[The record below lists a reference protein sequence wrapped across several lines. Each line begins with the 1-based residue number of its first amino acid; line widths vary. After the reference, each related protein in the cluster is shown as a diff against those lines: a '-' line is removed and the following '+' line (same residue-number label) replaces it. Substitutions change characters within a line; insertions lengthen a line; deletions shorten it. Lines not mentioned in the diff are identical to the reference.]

1 MILYPYPKIINSKNF
16 RKYLNEKSNFA
27 LIGLGPVGEF
37 NHLPILLNHRK
48 INLVGICDKDKSKL
62 NIIKKIQFKIIHKF

>member
-1 MILYPYPKIINSKNF
+1 MK
-16 RKYLNEKSNFA
+16 KSNFA

-37 NHLPILLNHRK
+37 NHLPILLNHIK

>member
-1 MILYPYPKIINSKNF
+1 MK
-16 RKYLNEKSNFA
+16 KSNFA

-62 NIIKKIQFKIIHKF
+62 NIIKKKIQFKIIHKF

>member
-1 MILYPYPKIINSKNF
+1 MKKFCINWF
-16 RKYLNEKSNFA
+16 
-27 LIGLGPVGEF
+27 GPVGEF

-62 NIIKKIQFKIIHKF
+62 NIIKNTI